1 MRIDN
6 WPSRLAAA
14 VADAE
19 HKPFAWGVHDCGA
32 FAAVCEKAVTGET
45 QFGDVLANYKTA
57 LGAARRL
64 RRAGFDDIEALVAAR
79 LQEVPVNFAQRGDFV
94 VSDSDLD
101 LGPVLGVM
109 LGDVFVSPG
118 DEGLIRQ
125 DRAFAR
131 RAWRI
136 G

>member
-14 VADAE
+14 VADSE
-19 HKPFAWGVHDCGA
+19 HKPFVWGSHDCGT
-32 FAAVCEKAVTGET
+32 FAANCERMITGET
-45 QFGDVLANYKTA
+45 QFGDVLGGYKTA

-64 RRAGFDDIEALVAAR
+64 KRAGFDNIEALVAAR
-79 LQEVPVNFAQRGDFV
+79 LPEVPVNFAQRGDVV
-94 VSDSDLD
+94 VSDSDL
-101 LGPVLGVM
+101 GPQIGVM

-118 DEGLIRQ
+118 DDGLIRR

-131 RAWRI
+131 RAWRV